1 MWHVRIWYTCWYPD
15 YSFICANEAS
25 VKHGFYFVLFFFGTH
40 NFKVKTA
47 PVIFSVLPTNSCAWR
62 TSCSL
67 YSYCV
72 LCIYTVYCVFILCN
86 VYLYCVLLYAQR
98 HRAHFY
104 LQNVLIYLF
113 IACLCIQ
120 LKSSFDHPEH
130 DYGVVCTL
138 KAISRLNVSVK
149 TEMM

>member
-1 MWHVRIWYTCWYPD
+1 MLGYDTPADILIIHLYVQMKLLLNMD
-15 YSFICANEAS
+15 FILS
-25 VKHGFYFVLFFFGTH
+25 YFFLEHTTLKLKLHLWFSLCCQQ
-40 NFKVKTA
+40 TA
-47 PVIFSVLPTNSCAWR
+47 AHEEQAAV
-62 TSCSL
+62 
-67 YSYCV
+67 
-72 LCIYTVYCVFILCN
+72 CIYTVYCVFILCT

-113 IACLCIQ
+113 ITCLCIQ